1 VQAPL
6 DDDAFV
12 AMRPAVLPDA
22 DADSRAGRRRRRL
35 RVRLGVV
42 GGIALVAVLVWA
54 LTGPNYPW
62 IVWPLLGLGL
72 IAALDA
78 WFVLAGGPLRESE
91 VARTPGDRLDAIRT
105 LRRRRR
111 LRVDAGALAIVNLV
125 LIGIWVASGSTYF
138 WPVWPILG
146 SAVAL
151 GLKSLQLGDF
161 ARERLMGD
169 AASRWRAQ

>member
-1 VQAPL
+1 MPAPV
-6 DDDAFV
+6 DEDAF
-12 AMRPAVLPDA
+12 AARCPAVLPDA
-22 DADSRAGRRRRRL
+22 DADSLAGRRRRRL

-42 GGIALVAVLVWA
+42 GGIALIAVVVWA
-54 LTGPNYPW
+54 LTDPGKPW

-72 IAALDA
+72 VAALDA
-78 WFVLAGGPLRESE
+78 WFILAAGPLRESD
-91 VARTPGDRLDAIRT
+91 VAEAGGERLETIRS

-111 LRVDAGALAIVNLV
+111 FRVDAGALAILNLV
-125 LIGIWVASGSTYF
+125 LIGVWAASGSTYF

-151 GLKSLQLGDF
+151 SLKSLQLGDF
-161 ARERLMGD
+161 ARERLVGD